1 MNPANLLFSFHYDL
15 CCFIFISII
24 SKELLPLEYW
34 SVFKCWSL
42 ALLTFR
48 DDLYFLKAGIF
59 LYRKREMFGPTWMG
73 VDSTNQSIS
82 LISLLIDSI
91 IDFCG
96 SSSFSLT
103 FYGSVCSLVYL
114 SLLRSSLII
123 KERTKEIKAVAK
135 VTYMTDLDLDYSASS
150 NSIGSS
156 SLSAYPSFVK

>member
-59 LYRKREMFGPTWMG
+59 LYRKREMFGPIWMG